1 MITIKDLGEIA
12 ERTENLQ
19 EEILRTEFKNPEA
32 IKQSPTFKFSEAS
45 RYIGVSRN
53 TFKKQFDSDST
64 HLPSTPAFD
73 KNGKPTVPV
82 FTVDQ
87 LIEIQEKF
95 KELNIKGFE
104 LPRKPDGVRHPFV
117 LMIGNL
123 KGGANKTT
131 LAVHIAQYLSLTGY
145 RVCGI
150 DADPQ
155 GSFSSMMGFFPYEY
169 DEMPKGTY
177 FVKPENTLLSLYAEK
192 QPLRPAKTYWKN
204 LDLVTANIRGYSSEY
219 FIPARQINDGES
231 FWNILDYALKTPEDK
246 WDMCDEVVKEDEDG
260 RPVDAAFDP
269 GNYDVVIIDTPP
281 SYSYSTMNSIYASD
295 GILVPAPAQH
305 LDILATG
312 TYFDQMREYLEEVK
326 ELEGKGKEFEFILG
340 VAAKMTGFDESI
352 KNAGRLA
359 AIFREQLIPTPFYT
373 SKAISVAASH
383 NKTVFEMHTGQGVG
397 LSTIKDAINNIEDI
411 GNVVSTHIKNSWQ
424 RGLLDE

>member
-1 MITIKDLGEIA
+1 MVTIEDLGEIA

-19 EEILRTEFKNPEA
+19 EEILRTEFRNPDA
-32 IKQSPTFKFSEAS
+32 IKQSPRFKFSEAAK
-45 RYIGVSRN
+45 YIGVSRN
-53 TFKKQFDSDST
+53 TFKKQFDSVD
-64 HLPSTPAFD
+64 LPHTPAFD
-73 KNGKPTVPV
+73 KNGKPTAPV

-87 LIEIQEKF
+87 LVEIQQIF
-95 KELNIKGFE
+95 KDLNIKGFE
-104 LPRKPDGVRHPFV
+104 LSRRPDVAKKPFV
-117 LMIGNL
+117 LMVGNL

-131 LAVHIAQYLSLTGY
+131 LAVHLAQHLATIGY
-145 RVCGI
+145 RVLGL

-169 DEMPKGTY
+169 DELPEGTY
-177 FVKPENTLLSLYAEK
+177 FVKPENTLLSLYANK

-204 LDLVTANIRGYSSEY
+204 LDLITANIQGYSSEY
-219 FIPARQINDGES
+219 FIPARQINDGEN
-231 FWNILDYALKTPEDK
+231 FWDILDYAINTTEDK
-246 WDMCDEVVKEDEDG
+246 WKMTDEVITEDEQG
-260 RPVDAAFDP
+260 RSVDTAYHPD
-269 GNYDVVIIDTPP
+269 NYDIIIIDTPP

-295 GILVPAPAQH
+295 AILVPAPAQH

-312 TYFDQMREYLEEVK
+312 TYFDQMREYLTEVRD
-326 ELEGKGKEFEFILG
+326 LEGKAKTFEFILG

-373 SKAISVAASH
+373 SKAVAVAASH
-383 NKTVFEMHTGQGVG
+383 NKTVFELDTGQGVG
-397 LSTIKDAINNIEDI
+397 LSTIKDAVANIEDI
-411 GNVVSTHIKNSWQ
+411 ASVIETQIKNSWQ